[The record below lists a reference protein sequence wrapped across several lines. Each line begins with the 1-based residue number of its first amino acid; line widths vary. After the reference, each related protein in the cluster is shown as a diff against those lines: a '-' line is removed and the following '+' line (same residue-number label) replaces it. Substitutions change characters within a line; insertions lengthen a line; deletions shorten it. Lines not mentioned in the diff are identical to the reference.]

1 MKKFLSIV
9 LAVLLLTAVCGTAL
23 AAPVQLSSADADAQL
38 SYIFS
43 QISSLKQNE
52 DKKEWKY
59 AITDLDRNGQLELL
73 AASEHDRDHSTTLM
87 AWEVSKNVDAMQEC
101 VIEIEKDET
110 FPDIIAES
118 ADTMFDVDADTWH
131 YLFYDNITLSD
142 QDAYALKCS
151 VSMKDGK
158 ISYDQFAIE
167 HVVIE
172 NGNQTVTF
180 QNMSGQE
187 ITQADYDSAGV
198 AAFPE
203 NDRSSTNFDWFN
215 YADASLTR
223 LTDSYSIFIG
233 EKQPPKKTRPTSI
246 MQPEKTPGSLP
257 VPIPGIPWS
266 GPLLRPTGPNTPFPI
281 LPPTLPHQT

>member
-73 AASEHDRDHSTTLM
+73 G
-87 AWEVSKNVDAMQEC
+87 

-233 EKQPPKKTRPTSI
+233 EKQPPPRTRPTNI